1 MLISCR
7 PRYHACAGEQGS
19 GNGLGLLT
27 TPEEHVRVLLV
38 EDDHKV
44 AGFLEQGLREEEFE
58 VDHARDGGEAIA
70 LATERPY
77 DIVLLDFMLPV
88 KSGPEVA
95 AELRARGRYG
105 PILMLT
111 ARDSAE
117 DRREAFEAGATDFMS
132 KPFRFQELLN
142 RMRSLMAQDGG

>member
-1 MLISCR
+1 M
-7 PRYHACAGEQGS
+7 
-19 GNGLGLLT
+19 
-27 TPEEHVRVLLV
+27 RVLIV

-58 VDHARDGGEAIA
+58 VDRARDGAEAVAMAID
-70 LATERPY
+70 RSY
-77 DIVLLDFMLPV
+77 DIVLLDHMLPV

-95 AELRARGRYG
+95 AELRARGRHQ

-117 DRREAFEAGATDFMS
+117 DRRRALEAGATDFMS
-132 KPFRFQELLN
+132 KPFRFQELLD
-142 RMRSLMAQDGG
+142 RMRAMLAPEAGGA

>member
-1 MLISCR
+1 M
-7 PRYHACAGEQGS
+7 
-19 GNGLGLLT
+19 
-27 TPEEHVRVLLV
+27 RVLLV

-44 AGFLEQGLREEEFE
+44 AGFLEQGLREEAFE
-58 VDHARDGGEAIA
+58 VDRAADGGEALA
-70 LATERPY
+70 MATEHRY

-95 AELRARGRYG
+95 AELRARGGRV

-117 DRREAFEAGATDFMS
+117 DRRQALAAGATDFMS
-132 KPFRFQELLN
+132 KPFRFQELLD
-142 RMRSLMAQDGG
+142 RMQALTVDDAG

>member
-1 MLISCR
+1 M
-7 PRYHACAGEQGS
+7 
-19 GNGLGLLT
+19 
-27 TPEEHVRVLLV
+27 RVLLV

-44 AGFLEQGLREEEFE
+44 AGFLEQGLREEAFE
-58 VDHARDGGEAIA
+58 VDRAVDGGEA
-70 LATERPY
+70 LAMAMERRY

-95 AELRARGRYG
+95 AELRAGGGRA

-117 DRREAFEAGATDFMS
+117 DRRQALAAGASDFMS
-132 KPFRFQELLN
+132 KPFRFQELLD
-142 RMRSLMAQDGG
+142 RMRALTVSDAG

>member
-1 MLISCR
+1 M
-7 PRYHACAGEQGS
+7 
-19 GNGLGLLT
+19 
-27 TPEEHVRVLLV
+27 RVLLV

-58 VDHARDGGEAIA
+58 VDRAHDGGEAIA
-70 LATERPY
+70 LATERFY
-77 DIVLLDFMLPV
+77 DIVLLDYMLPI

-95 AELRARGRYG
+95 ADLRARGRRA

-117 DRREAFEAGATDFMS
+117 DRRRAFESGASDFMS
-132 KPFRFQELLN
+132 KPFRFQELLD
-142 RMRSLMAQDGG
+142 RMRTLLAQHGGG

>member
-1 MLISCR
+1 M
-7 PRYHACAGEQGS
+7 
-19 GNGLGLLT
+19 
-27 TPEEHVRVLLV
+27 RVLLV

-58 VDHARDGGEAIA
+58 VDRARDGGEALV
-70 LATERPY
+70 LATEHVY
-77 DIVLLDFMLPV
+77 DIVLLDYMLPV

-95 AELRARGRYG
+95 AELRARGRHA

-117 DRREAFEAGATDFMS
+117 DRRRSLEAGATDFMS
-132 KPFRFQELLN
+132 KPFRFQELLD
-142 RMRSLMAQDGG
+142 RMRLLIAG

>member
-1 MLISCR
+1 M
-7 PRYHACAGEQGS
+7 
-19 GNGLGLLT
+19 
-27 TPEEHVRVLLV
+27 RVLLV

-58 VDHARDGGEAIA
+58 VDRAHDGGEAVA
-70 LATERPY
+70 LATERLY

-88 KSGPEVA
+88 RSGPEVA
-95 AELRARGRYG
+95 ADLRARGRRV

-117 DRREAFEAGATDFMS
+117 DRRRAFEAGASDFMS
-132 KPFRFQELLN
+132 KPFRFQELLD
-142 RMRSLMAQDGG
+142 RMRSLLAQHAGG